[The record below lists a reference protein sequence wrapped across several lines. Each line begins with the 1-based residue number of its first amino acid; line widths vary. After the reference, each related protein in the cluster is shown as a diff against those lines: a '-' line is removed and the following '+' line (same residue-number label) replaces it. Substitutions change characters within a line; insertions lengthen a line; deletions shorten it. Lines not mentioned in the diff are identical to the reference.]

1 MHKTITLR
9 GQSADSTGFASRSGM
24 KSSPDVE
31 FIGRPVDRIDGPLKV
46 RGRATYAYE
55 HAIDDVAYG
64 YILGA
69 AIAKGRI
76 AEIDISDA
84 EKAPGVVGVMT
95 HRNAPPQPDFGPA
108 VTPTV
113 PEVFTRAR
121 PALNSDSVRY
131 YDEPVALVVADTFEA
146 ARAAAGLIRVRY
158 EEETGTYDLQAHLD
172 DAYAPRRT
180 NAGLATDSVVGDFE
194 GAFAQAPVKIDAT
207 YRTPFEHHNPM
218 EPHATIAVWSGDELT
233 IHTSAQTL
241 ANYRA
246 GVASTLGMPPER
258 VRIVSPFV
266 GGGFGSKLIIHADTV
281 LAALAARVL
290 QRPVKIA
297 LTRQQ
302 MFANTGHRAEM
313 IHQLRF
319 GADTDGRLT
328 GISHDVWSATSS
340 FEEYCEQTAAF
351 ARSLY
356 AAPNRLTRHRLV
368 RLDINRGEWMRSPGE
383 APGMLAFECA
393 VDELAERLG
402 LDPIELR
409 IRNEPTQDPERGVPF
424 STRNLV
430 ACMEEG
436 ARRFGWQGRDPVPGR
451 TREGR
456 KLIGYGMAAAI
467 RPNYIGATT
476 ARVAIDRNGQVTA
489 RLDMTDIGTGTYTI
503 LTQIAAESL
512 GLPLSSVKVELG
524 DSLFP
529 RTAGSGGSWG
539 ATSSGS
545 ALHQACS
552 ILKQRILEVAR
563 SSEASPFRGVNVSEA
578 NFAHGEVRVGERSA
592 RLSDLIRG
600 IAPDGFE
607 AEGSVAAANATESY
621 KAYSQHSYGAHF
633 AEVAVDCD
641 TGEIRMR
648 RFLAVIGAGRILN
661 PKTARSQIIGGMS
674 WGIGAALMEETVL
687 DQRYGHFVNHDLAE
701 YHVPVNADIAGM
713 EVVFL
718 EEHDD
723 KANPLG
729 AKGLGEL
736 GVCGAGAA
744 IANAVYNAT
753 GVRVREFPITLDKVL
768 PGLPLTAI

>member
-1 MHKTITLR
+1 MTETKTSENRPSETR
-9 GQSADSTGFASRSGM
+9 TG
-24 KSSPDVE
+24 V
-31 FIGRPVDRIDGPLKV
+31 IGRPIDRIDGPLKV
-46 RGRATYAYE
+46 TGGATYAYE
-55 HAIDDVAYG
+55 NALDGTAFG

-69 AIAKGRI
+69 AVAKGRI
-76 AEIDISDA
+76 AEIDTA
-84 EKAPGVVGVMT
+84 EAERAPAVLLVMT
-95 HRNAPPQPDFGPA
+95 HRNAPAQPDFGPA

-121 PALNSDSVRY
+121 PALNSERVRY
-131 YDEPVALVVADTFEA
+131 YDEPVALVVAETFEA

-158 EEETGTYDLQAHLD
+158 DEEPGLYDFPGHMA
-172 DAYAPRRT
+172 DAYAPKRT
-180 NAGLATDSVVGDFE
+180 NAGFETDSVIGDFE
-194 GAFAQAPVKIDAT
+194 SAFAAAPVKIDAT

-218 EPHATIAVWSGDELT
+218 EPHATLAAWSGNELT

-241 ANYRA
+241 ANFRA
-246 GVASTLGMPPER
+246 GVASTLRIPPER
-258 VRIVSPFV
+258 VRIVSPFI
-266 GGGFGSKLIIHADTV
+266 GGGFGSKLIAHADTI
-281 LAALAARVL
+281 LAALAAQVL

-302 MFANTGHRAEM
+302 MFANAGHRAEM
-313 IHQLRF
+313 IQQVRL
-319 GADTDGRLT
+319 GAATDGRLT
-328 GISHDVWSATSS
+328 GIAHDVWAATSS
-340 FEEYCEQTAAF
+340 FEEYCEQTAVF

-356 AAPNRLTRHRLV
+356 AAPNRATRHRLV
-368 RLDINRGEWMRSPGE
+368 PLDINRGEWMRSPGE

-393 VDELAERLG
+393 MDEFAERLG

-409 IRNEPTQDPERGVPF
+409 IRNEPAQDPERGVPF

-436 ARRFGWQGRDPVPGR
+436 ARRFGWQRRNPTPGS

-467 RPNYIGATT
+467 RPNYIGAAT
-476 ARVAIDRNGQVTA
+476 ARVAIDRDGRVTA
-489 RLDMTDIGTGTYTI
+489 RLDMTDIGTGSYTI

-512 GLPLSSVKVELG
+512 GLPISSVKVELG
-524 DSLFP
+524 DSRFP

-539 ATSSGS
+539 AASAGS
-545 ALHQACS
+545 ALHNACNA
-552 ILKQRILEVAR
+552 LKERILEAAQ
-563 SSEASPFRGVNVSEA
+563 SSEASPLRGANATEA
-578 NFAHGEVRVGERSA
+578 SFADSEVRIGQRSA
-592 RLSDLIRG
+592 SLADLIRR

-607 AEGSVAAANATESY
+607 AEGSVAAGAVTQSY

-633 AEVAVDCD
+633 AEIAVDCD

-648 RFLAVIGAGRILN
+648 RMLAVMGAGRILN
-661 PKTARSQIIGGMS
+661 AKTARSQIIGGMT
-674 WGIGAALMEETVL
+674 WGIGAALMEQTVL
-687 DQRYGHFVNHDLAE
+687 DPRYGHFVNHDLAE
-701 YHVPVNADIAGM
+701 YHVPINGDVPEM

-744 IANAVYNAT
+744 VANAIYNAT
-753 GVRVREFPITLDKVL
+753 GVRVREFPITLDKLL
-768 PGLPLTAI
+768 PALPVIAI

>member
-1 MHKTITLR
+1 MTETKTSENRPSETRNGI
-9 GQSADSTGFASRSGM
+9 
-24 KSSPDVE
+24 
-31 FIGRPVDRIDGPLKV
+31 IGRPIDRIDGPLKV
-46 RGRATYAYE
+46 TGGATYAYE
-55 HAIDDVAYG
+55 NALEGTAFG

-69 AIAKGRI
+69 AVAKGRI
-76 AEIDISDA
+76 AEIDTA
-84 EKAPGVVGVMT
+84 EAERAPAVLLVMT
-95 HRNAPPQPDFGPA
+95 HRNAPAQPDFGPA

-121 PALNSDSVRY
+121 PALNSERVRY
-131 YDEPVALVVADTFEA
+131 YDEPVALVVAETFEA

-158 EEETGTYDLQAHLD
+158 DEEPGVYDLSGHMA
-172 DAYAPRRT
+172 DAYAPKRT
-180 NAGLATDSVVGDFE
+180 NAGFETDSVIGDFE
-194 GAFAQAPVKIDAT
+194 SAFAAAPVKIDAT

-218 EPHATIAVWSGDELT
+218 EPHATLAAWSGNELT

-241 ANYRA
+241 ANFRA
-246 GVASTLGMPPER
+246 GVASTLRIPPER
-258 VRIVSPFV
+258 VRIVSPFI
-266 GGGFGSKLIIHADTV
+266 GGGFGSKLIAHADTI
-281 LAALAARVL
+281 LAALAAQVL

-302 MFANTGHRAEM
+302 MFANAGHRAEM
-313 IHQLRF
+313 IQQVRL
-319 GADTDGRLT
+319 GAATDGRLT
-328 GISHDVWSATSS
+328 GIAHDVWAATSS
-340 FEEYCEQTAAF
+340 FEEYCEQTAVF

-356 AAPNRLTRHRLV
+356 AAPNRATRHRLV
-368 RLDINRGEWMRSPGE
+368 PLDINRGEWMRSPGE

-393 VDELAERLG
+393 MDELAERLG

-409 IRNEPTQDPERGVPF
+409 IRNEPVQDPERGVPF

-430 ACMEEG
+430 TCMEEG
-436 ARRFGWQGRDPVPGR
+436 ARRFGWQRRNPTPGS

-467 RPNYIGATT
+467 RPNYIGAAT
-476 ARVAIDRNGQVTA
+476 AQVAIDRDGRVTA
-489 RLDMTDIGTGTYTI
+489 RLDMTDIGTGSYTI

-512 GLPLSSVKVELG
+512 GVPISSVKVELG
-524 DSLFP
+524 DSRFP

-539 ATSSGS
+539 AASAGS
-545 ALHQACS
+545 ALHNACNA
-552 ILKQRILEVAR
+552 LKQRILEAAQ
-563 SSEASPFRGVNVSEA
+563 SSEASPLRGANATEA
-578 NFAHGEVRVGERSA
+578 SFADSEVRIGQRSA
-592 RLSDLIRG
+592 SLTDLIRR

-607 AEGSVAAANATESY
+607 AEGSVAAGAVTQSY

-633 AEVAVDCD
+633 AEIAVDCD

-648 RFLAVIGAGRILN
+648 RMLAVMGAGRILN
-661 PKTARSQIIGGMS
+661 AKTARSQIIGGMT
-674 WGIGAALMEETVL
+674 WGIGAALMEQTVL
-687 DQRYGHFVNHDLAE
+687 DPRYGHFVNHDLAE
-701 YHVPVNADIAGM
+701 YHVPINGDVPEM

-744 IANAVYNAT
+744 VANAIYNAT

-768 PGLPLTAI
+768 PALPVIAI

>member
-1 MHKTITLR
+1 MHKTTTLR
-9 GQSADSTGFASRSGM
+9 GQSADSTGFVSRSTV
-24 KSSPDVE
+24 KSSPHAE
-31 FIGRPVDRIDGPLKV
+31 FIGRPVDRIDGPFKV
-46 RGRATYAYE
+46 TGRATYAYE
-55 HAIDDVAYG
+55 HPIDGVAYG
-64 YILGA
+64 YVLGA

-84 EKAPGVVGVMT
+84 ERAPGVVGVMT

-121 PALNSDSVRY
+121 PALNSDRVRY
-131 YDEPVALVVADTFEA
+131 YDEPVALVVAETFEA
-146 ARAAAGLIRVRY
+146 ARAASGLIKVRY
-158 EEETGTYDLQAHLD
+158 EEEVGTYDLQAHLS

-194 GAFAQAPVKIDAT
+194 SAFAQAPVKVDAT

-246 GVASTLGMPPER
+246 GIATTLGMPPER

-319 GADTDGRLT
+319 GADSDGRLT

-393 VDELAERLG
+393 MDELAEHLR

-456 KLIGYGMAAAI
+456 NLIGYGMAAAI

-476 ARVAIDRNGQVTA
+476 ARVAIDRDGQVTA

-503 LTQIAAESL
+503 LTQIVAQNL

-578 NFAHGEVRVGERSA
+578 NFAHGEVRIGERSA
-592 RLSDLIRG
+592 RLSDLIRN
-600 IAPDGFE
+600 IAPDGFV
-607 AEGSVAAANATESY
+607 AEGSVAAANATETY
-621 KAYSQHSYGAHF
+621 KAYSQHSHGAHF

-687 DQRYGHFVNHDLAE
+687 DRRHGHFVNHDLAE
-701 YHVPVNADIAGM
+701 YHVPVNADIGAM

-744 IANAVYNAT
+744 VANAVYNAT

>member
-1 MHKTITLR
+1 MTETKTSENRPSETRDGI
-9 GQSADSTGFASRSGM
+9 
-24 KSSPDVE
+24 
-31 FIGRPVDRIDGPLKV
+31 IGRPIDRVDGPLKV
-46 RGRATYAYE
+46 TGGATYAYE
-55 HAIDDVAYG
+55 NALEGTAYG

-69 AIAKGRI
+69 AVAKGCI
-76 AEIDISDA
+76 AEIDTA
-84 EKAPGVVGVMT
+84 EAERAPAVLLVMT
-95 HRNAPPQPDFGPA
+95 HRNAPAQPDFGPA

-121 PALNSDSVRY
+121 PALNSERVRY
-131 YDEPVALVVADTFEA
+131 YDEPVALVVAETFEA
-146 ARAAAGLIRVRY
+146 ARAAAGLIKVRY
-158 EEETGTYDLQAHLD
+158 DEEPGLYDLPGRVA
-172 DAYAPRRT
+172 DAYAPKRT
-180 NAGLATDSVVGDFE
+180 NAGFETDSVVGDFE
-194 GAFAQAPVKIDAT
+194 SAFAAAPVKIDAT

-218 EPHATIAVWSGDELT
+218 EPHATLAAWSGNELT

-241 ANYRA
+241 ANFRA
-246 GVASTLGMPPER
+246 GIASTLRIPPER
-258 VRIVSPFV
+258 VRIVSPFI
-266 GGGFGSKLIIHADTV
+266 GGGFGSKLIAHSDTV
-281 LAALAARVL
+281 LAALAAQVL

-302 MFANTGHRAEM
+302 MFANAGHRAEM
-313 IHQLRF
+313 IQQVRL
-319 GADTDGRLT
+319 GADADGRLT
-328 GISHDVWSATSS
+328 GIAHDVWSATSS
-340 FEEYCEQTAAF
+340 FEEYCEQTAVF

-368 RLDINRGEWMRSPGE
+368 PLDINRGEWMRSPGE

-393 VDELAERLG
+393 MDELAERLG

-409 IRNEPTQDPERGVPF
+409 VRNEPAQDPERGVPF

-430 ACMEEG
+430 DCMEEG
-436 ARRFGWQGRDPVPGR
+436 ARRFDWERRDPTPGR

-467 RPNYIGATT
+467 RPNYIGAAT
-476 ARVAIDRNGQVTA
+476 ARVAIDRDGRVTA
-489 RLDMTDIGTGTYTI
+489 RLDMTDIGTGSYTI

-512 GLPLSSVKVELG
+512 GVPISSVKVELG
-524 DSLFP
+524 DSRFP

-539 ATSSGS
+539 AASAGS
-545 ALHQACS
+545 ALHNACNA
-552 ILKQRILEVAR
+552 LKQRILEAAQ
-563 SSEASPFRGVNVSEA
+563 SSEASPLRGANATEA
-578 NFAHGEVRVGERSA
+578 SFADSEVRVGQRSA
-592 RLSDLIRG
+592 GLADLIRR

-607 AEGSVAAANATESY
+607 AEGSVAAGATTQSY

-648 RFLAVIGAGRILN
+648 RMLAVMGAGRILN
-661 PKTARSQIIGGMS
+661 AKTARSQIIGGMT
-674 WGIGAALMEETVL
+674 WGIGAALMEQAVL
-687 DQRYGHFVNHDLAE
+687 DRRYGHFVNHDLAE
-701 YHVPVNADIAGM
+701 YHVPINGDVPEM

-718 EEHDD
+718 EDHDD

-744 IANAVYNAT
+744 IANAIYNAT
-753 GVRVREFPITLDKVL
+753 GVRVREFPITLDKLL
-768 PGLPLTAI
+768 PALPVIAL

>member
-1 MHKTITLR
+1 MTKTK
-9 GQSADSTGFASRSGM
+9 ASENRPSETRDGI
-24 KSSPDVE
+24 
-31 FIGRPVDRIDGPLKV
+31 IGRPIDRVDGPLKV
-46 RGRATYAYE
+46 TGGAIYAYE
-55 HAIDDVAYG
+55 NALEGTAYG

-69 AIAKGRI
+69 AVAKGRI
-76 AEIDISDA
+76 AEIDTA
-84 EKAPGVVGVMT
+84 EAERAPAVLLVMT
-95 HRNAPPQPDFGPA
+95 HRNAPAQPDFGPA

-121 PALNSDSVRY
+121 PALNSERVRY
-131 YDEPVALVVADTFEA
+131 YDEPVALVVAETFEA
-146 ARAAAGLIRVRY
+146 ARAAAGLIKVRY
-158 EEETGTYDLQAHLD
+158 DEEPGLYDLPGRVA
-172 DAYAPRRT
+172 DAYAPKRT
-180 NAGLATDSVVGDFE
+180 NAGFETDSVVGDFE
-194 GAFAQAPVKIDAT
+194 SAFAAAPVKIDAT

-218 EPHATIAVWSGDELT
+218 EPHATLAAWSGNELT

-241 ANYRA
+241 ANFRA
-246 GVASTLGMPPER
+246 GIAGTLRIPPER
-258 VRIVSPFV
+258 VRIVSPFI
-266 GGGFGSKLIIHADTV
+266 GGGFGSKLIAHSDTI
-281 LAALAARVL
+281 LAALAAQVL

-302 MFANTGHRAEM
+302 MFANAGHRAEM
-313 IHQLRF
+313 IQQVRL
-319 GADTDGRLT
+319 GADADGRLT
-328 GISHDVWSATSS
+328 GIAHDVWSATSS
-340 FEEYCEQTAAF
+340 FEEYCEQTAVF

-368 RLDINRGEWMRSPGE
+368 PLDINRGEWMRSPGE

-393 VDELAERLG
+393 MDELAERLG

-409 IRNEPTQDPERGVPF
+409 VRNEPAQDPERGVPF

-430 ACMEEG
+430 DCMEEG
-436 ARRFGWQGRDPVPGR
+436 ARRFDWERRDPTPGR

-467 RPNYIGATT
+467 RPNYIGAAT
-476 ARVAIDRNGQVTA
+476 ARVAIDRDGRVTA
-489 RLDMTDIGTGTYTI
+489 RLDMTDIGTGSYTI

-512 GLPLSSVKVELG
+512 GVPISSVKVELG
-524 DSLFP
+524 DSRFP

-539 ATSSGS
+539 AASAGS
-545 ALHQACS
+545 ALHNACNA
-552 ILKQRILEVAR
+552 LKQRILEAAQ
-563 SSEASPFRGVNVSEA
+563 SSEASPLRGANATEA
-578 NFAHGEVRVGERSA
+578 SFADSEVRVGQRSA
-592 RLSDLIRG
+592 GLADLIRR

-607 AEGSVAAANATESY
+607 AEGSVAAGATTQSY

-648 RFLAVIGAGRILN
+648 RMLAVMGAGRILN
-661 PKTARSQIIGGMS
+661 AKTARSQIIGGMT
-674 WGIGAALMEETVL
+674 WGIGAALMEQAVL
-687 DQRYGHFVNHDLAE
+687 DRRYGHFVNHDLAE
-701 YHVPVNADIAGM
+701 YHVPINGDVPEM

-718 EEHDD
+718 EDHDD

-744 IANAVYNAT
+744 IANAIYNAT
-753 GVRVREFPITLDKVL
+753 GVRVREFPITLDKLL
-768 PGLPLTAI
+768 PALPVIAL

>member
-1 MHKTITLR
+1 MTETSSSAAR
-9 GQSADSTGFASRSGM
+9 GL
-24 KSSPDVE
+24 
-31 FIGRPVDRIDGPLKV
+31 IGRPVDRIDGPLKV
-46 RGRATYAYE
+46 TGRATYAYE
-55 HAIDDVAYG
+55 HAMDDVAYG

-69 AIAKGRI
+69 AIAKGRVV
-76 AEIDISDA
+76 EIDIADA
-84 EKAPGVVGVMT
+84 ERAPDVIGVMT
-95 HRNAPPQPDFGPA
+95 HRNAPAQPDFGPS

-121 PALNSDSVRY
+121 PVLNSDRVRY
-131 YDEPVALVVADTFEA
+131 YDEPVALVVAETFEA
-146 ARAAAGLIRVRY
+146 ARAAASLIKVRY
-158 EEETGTYDLQAHLD
+158 EAAAGVHHLRAHLGE
-172 DAYAPRRT
+172 AYAPRRT
-180 NAGLATDSVVGDFE
+180 NAGLKTDSAVGDFE
-194 GAFAQAPVKIDAT
+194 GAFAEAPVKVDAT

-218 EPHATIAVWSGDELT
+218 EPHATIAVWSADELT

-246 GVASTLGMPPER
+246 GVASTLGMLPER
-258 VRIVSPFV
+258 VRIISPFI
-266 GGGFGSKLIIHADTV
+266 GGGFGSKLIVHADTI

-290 QRPVKIA
+290 RRPVKIA

-313 IHQLRF
+313 VHHLRL
-319 GADTDGRLT
+319 GADADGRLT
-328 GISHDVWSATSS
+328 GIAHDVWSATSN
-340 FEEYCEQTAAF
+340 FEEYCEQTAVF

-368 RLDINRGEWMRSPGE
+368 GLDINRGEWMRSPGE

-393 VDELAERLG
+393 MDELAERLG

-409 IRNEPTQDPERGVPF
+409 TRNEPTQDPERGVPF

-436 ARRFGWQGRDPVPGR
+436 ARRFGWERRNPTPGR

-456 KLIGYGMAAAI
+456 KLIGHGMAAAI
-467 RPNYIGATT
+467 RPNYIGAAR
-476 ARVAIDRNGQVTA
+476 ARVAIDRDGQVTA

-512 GLPLSSVKVELG
+512 GLPLSSVTVELG
-524 DSLFP
+524 DSRFP

-539 ATSSGS
+539 AASTGS
-545 ALHQACS
+545 ALHKACDA
-552 ILKQRILEVAR
+552 LKQRILEAAW
-563 SSEASPFRGVNVSEA
+563 SSEASPLRGVNVAEA
-578 NFAHGEVRVGERSA
+578 SFSDGEVRAGNRSA
-592 RLSDLIRG
+592 RLSNLMRS
-600 IAPDGFE
+600 IAPDGLE
-607 AEGSVAAANATESY
+607 AEGSVAAANATETY
-621 KAYSQHSYGAHF
+621 KTYSQHSYGAHF

-648 RFLAVIGAGRILN
+648 RMLAVVGAGRILN
-661 PKTARSQIIGGMS
+661 AKTARSQIIGGMS

-701 YHVPVNADIAGM
+701 YHVPVNGDIAGM

-729 AKGLGEL
+729 VKGIGEL

-744 IANAVYNAT
+744 VANAVYNAT
-753 GVRVREFPITLDKVL
+753 GVRVREFPITLDKL
-768 PGLPLTAI
+768 LSGLPLAAI

>member
-1 MHKTITLR
+1 MTETKTSEIRPSETR
-9 GQSADSTGFASRSGM
+9 NG
-24 KSSPDVE
+24 V
-31 FIGRPVDRIDGPLKV
+31 IGRPVDRIDGPLKV
-46 RGRATYAYE
+46 TGNATYAYE
-55 HAIDDVAYG
+55 NALDGTAYG

-69 AIAKGRI
+69 AVAKGRI
-76 AEIDISDA
+76 AEIDTA
-84 EKAPGVVGVMT
+84 EAERAPAVLLVMT
-95 HRNAPPQPDFGPA
+95 HRNAPAQPDFGPA

-121 PALNSDSVRY
+121 PALNSDRVRY
-131 YDEPVALVVADTFEA
+131 YDEPVALVVAETFEA
-146 ARAAAGLIRVRY
+146 ARAAAGLIKVRY
-158 EEETGTYDLQAHLD
+158 DEEPGLYDLPGRVA
-172 DAYAPRRT
+172 DAYAPKRT
-180 NAGLATDSVVGDFE
+180 NAGFETDSVVGDFE
-194 GAFAQAPVKIDAT
+194 SAFAAAPAKIDAT

-218 EPHATIAVWSGDELT
+218 EPHATLAAWSGNELT

-241 ANYRA
+241 ANFRA
-246 GVASTLGMPPER
+246 GIASTLRIPPER

-266 GGGFGSKLIIHADTV
+266 GGGFGSKLIAHSDTI
-281 LAALAARVL
+281 LAALAAQVL

-302 MFANTGHRAEM
+302 MFANAGHRAEM
-313 IHQLRF
+313 IQQVRL

-328 GISHDVWSATSS
+328 GVAHDVWSATSS
-340 FEEYCEQTAAF
+340 FEEYCEQTAVF

-368 RLDINRGEWMRSPGE
+368 PLDINRGEWMRSPGE

-393 VDELAERLG
+393 MDELAERLG

-409 IRNEPTQDPERGVPF
+409 IRNEPEQDPERGVPF

-430 ACMEEG
+430 ACMEDG
-436 ARRFGWQGRDPVPGR
+436 ARRFGWQRRNPTPGR

-467 RPNYIGATT
+467 RPNYIGAAT
-476 ARVAIDRNGQVTA
+476 ARVALDRDGRVTA

-503 LTQIAAESL
+503 LTQIAAENL
-512 GLPLSSVKVELG
+512 GVPISSVKVELG
-524 DSLFP
+524 DSRFP

-539 ATSSGS
+539 AASAGS
-545 ALHQACS
+545 ALHNACNA
-552 ILKQRILEVAR
+552 LKQRIVEAAR
-563 SSEASPFRGVNVSEA
+563 SSEASPLHGANATEA
-578 NFAHGEVRVGERSA
+578 SFADSEVRFGQRSA
-592 RLSDLIRG
+592 GLADLIRR
-600 IAPDGFE
+600 IAPDGLE
-607 AEGSVAAANATESY
+607 AEGSVAAGAATQSY

-648 RFLAVIGAGRILN
+648 RMLAVMGAGRILN
-661 PKTARSQIIGGMS
+661 AKTARSQIIGGMT
-674 WGIGAALMEETVL
+674 WGIGAALMEQTVL
-687 DQRYGHFVNHDLAE
+687 DRRYGHFVNHDLAE
-701 YHVPVNADIAGM
+701 YHVPLNGDVPDM

-744 IANAVYNAT
+744 VANAIYNAT

-768 PGLPLTAI
+768 PALPLIAI

>member
-1 MHKTITLR
+1 MTETKTSENRPSETRDGI
-9 GQSADSTGFASRSGM
+9 
-24 KSSPDVE
+24 
-31 FIGRPVDRIDGPLKV
+31 IGRPIDRVDGPLKV
-46 RGRATYAYE
+46 TGGATYAYE
-55 HAIDDVAYG
+55 NALEGTAYG

-69 AIAKGRI
+69 AVAKGRI
-76 AEIDISDA
+76 AEIDTA
-84 EKAPGVVGVMT
+84 EAERAPAVLLVMT
-95 HRNAPPQPDFGPA
+95 HRNAPAQPDFGPA

-121 PALNSDSVRY
+121 PALNSERVRY
-131 YDEPVALVVADTFEA
+131 YDEPVALVVAETFEA
-146 ARAAAGLIRVRY
+146 ARAAAGLIKVRY
-158 EEETGTYDLQAHLD
+158 DEEPGLYDLPGRVA
-172 DAYAPRRT
+172 DAYAPKRT
-180 NAGLATDSVVGDFE
+180 NAGFETDSVVGDFE
-194 GAFAQAPVKIDAT
+194 SAFAAAPVKIDAT

-218 EPHATIAVWSGDELT
+218 EPHATLAAWSGNELT

-241 ANYRA
+241 ANFRA
-246 GVASTLGMPPER
+246 GIASTLRIPPER
-258 VRIVSPFV
+258 VRIVSPFI
-266 GGGFGSKLIIHADTV
+266 GGGFGSKLIAHSDTV
-281 LAALAARVL
+281 LAALAAQVL

-302 MFANTGHRAEM
+302 MFANAGHRAEM
-313 IHQLRF
+313 IQQVRL
-319 GADTDGRLT
+319 GADADGRLT
-328 GISHDVWSATSS
+328 GIAHDVWSATSS
-340 FEEYCEQTAAF
+340 FEEYCEQTAVF

-368 RLDINRGEWMRSPGE
+368 PLDINRGEWMRSPGE

-393 VDELAERLG
+393 MDELAERLG

-409 IRNEPTQDPERGVPF
+409 VRNEPAQDPERGVPF

-430 ACMEEG
+430 DCMEEG
-436 ARRFGWQGRDPVPGR
+436 ARRFDWERRDPTPGR

-467 RPNYIGATT
+467 RPNYIGAAT
-476 ARVAIDRNGQVTA
+476 ARVAIDRDGRVTA
-489 RLDMTDIGTGTYTI
+489 RLDMTDIGTGSYTI

-512 GLPLSSVKVELG
+512 GVPISSVKVELG
-524 DSLFP
+524 DSRFP

-539 ATSSGS
+539 AASAGS
-545 ALHQACS
+545 ALHNACNA
-552 ILKQRILEVAR
+552 LKQRILEAAQ
-563 SSEASPFRGVNVSEA
+563 SSEASPLRGANATEA
-578 NFAHGEVRVGERSA
+578 SFADSEVRVGQRSA
-592 RLSDLIRG
+592 GLADLIRR

-607 AEGSVAAANATESY
+607 AEGSVAAGATTQSY

-648 RFLAVIGAGRILN
+648 RMLAVMGAGRILN
-661 PKTARSQIIGGMS
+661 AKTARSQIIGGMT
-674 WGIGAALMEETVL
+674 WGIGAALMEQAVL
-687 DQRYGHFVNHDLAE
+687 DRRYGHFVNHDLAE
-701 YHVPVNADIAGM
+701 YHVPINGDVPEM

-718 EEHDD
+718 EDHDD

-744 IANAVYNAT
+744 IANAIYNAT
-753 GVRVREFPITLDKVL
+753 GVRVREFPITLDKLL
-768 PGLPLTAI
+768 PALPVIAL

>member
-1 MHKTITLR
+1 MTETKTSENR
-9 GQSADSTGFASRSGM
+9 PSEPRNG
-24 KSSPDVE
+24 V
-31 FIGRPVDRIDGPLKV
+31 IGRPIDRIDGPLKV
-46 RGRATYAYE
+46 RGGATYAYE
-55 HAIDDVAYG
+55 NALDGTAYG

-69 AIAKGRI
+69 AVAKGRI
-76 AEIDISDA
+76 AEIDTA
-84 EKAPGVVGVMT
+84 EAERAQAVLLVMT
-95 HRNAPPQPDFGPA
+95 HRNAPAQPDFGPA

-121 PALNSDSVRY
+121 PALNSERVRY
-131 YDEPVALVVADTFEA
+131 YDEPVALVVAETFEA
-146 ARAAAGLIRVRY
+146 ARAAAGLIKVRY
-158 EEETGTYDLQAHLD
+158 DEAPGVYDLPGHKA
-172 DAYAPRRT
+172 DAYAPKRT
-180 NAGLATDSVVGDFE
+180 NAGFETDSVIGDFE
-194 GAFAQAPVKIDAT
+194 SAFAAAPVKIDAT

-218 EPHATIAVWSGDELT
+218 EPHATLAAWSGNELT

-241 ANYRA
+241 ANFRA
-246 GVASTLGMPPER
+246 GVASTLRIPPER
-258 VRIVSPFV
+258 VRIVSPFI
-266 GGGFGSKLIIHADTV
+266 GGGFGSKLIAHADTI
-281 LAALAARVL
+281 LAALAAQVL
-290 QRPVKIA
+290 KRPVKIA

-302 MFANTGHRAEM
+302 MFANAGHRAEM
-313 IHQLRF
+313 IQQVRL
-319 GADTDGRLT
+319 GTDTDGRLT
-328 GISHDVWSATSS
+328 GIAHDVWSATSS
-340 FEEYCEQTAAF
+340 FEEYCEQTAVF

-356 AAPNRLTRHRLV
+356 AAPNRVTRHRLV
-368 RLDINRGEWMRSPGE
+368 PLDINRGEWMRSPGE

-409 IRNEPTQDPERGVPF
+409 IRNEPAQDPERGVPF

-430 ACMEEG
+430 ACMKEG
-436 ARRFGWQGRDPVPGR
+436 ARRFGWERRNPTPGR

-467 RPNYIGATT
+467 RPNYIGAAT
-476 ARVAIDRNGQVTA
+476 ARVAIDRDGRVTV
-489 RLDMTDIGTGTYTI
+489 RLDMTDIGTGSYTI

-512 GLPLSSVKVELG
+512 GLPISSIKVELG
-524 DSLFP
+524 DSRFP

-539 ATSSGS
+539 AASAGS
-545 ALHQACS
+545 ALHNACNA
-552 ILKQRILEVAR
+552 LKERILEAAQA
-563 SSEASPFRGVNVSEA
+563 SEASPLRGANATEA
-578 NFAHGEVRVGERSA
+578 SFADSEVRVGQRSA
-592 RLSDLIRG
+592 SLADLIGR

-607 AEGSVAAANATESY
+607 AEGSVAAGAATGSY

-648 RFLAVIGAGRILN
+648 RMLAVMGAGRILN
-661 PKTARSQIIGGMS
+661 AKTARSQIIGGMT
-674 WGIGAALMEETVL
+674 WGIGAALMEQTVL
-687 DQRYGHFVNHDLAE
+687 DPRYGHFVNHDLAE
-701 YHVPVNADIAGM
+701 YHVPINGDVPEM

-744 IANAVYNAT
+744 VANAIYNAA

-768 PGLPLTAI
+768 PALPVIAI